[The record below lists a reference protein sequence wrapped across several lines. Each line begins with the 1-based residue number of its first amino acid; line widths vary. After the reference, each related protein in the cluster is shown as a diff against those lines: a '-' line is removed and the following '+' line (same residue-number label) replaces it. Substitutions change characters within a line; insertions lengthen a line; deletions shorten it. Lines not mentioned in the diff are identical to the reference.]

1 VIVPIVALV
10 AVVAVQVGLMLQ
22 PREFAVVLALFLAMA
37 LFSAAGSVGYVVV
50 NQMFPPDLTGRVST
64 ATNTVALGLAF
75 AVQAA
80 VGWVLDLWPRTDSG
94 GWDPD
99 GYSWALGMT
108 VALQAVAALVMV
120 TALRRR
126 P

>member
-1 VIVPIVALV
+1 MTSFTVHVREGRPVVLV
-10 AVVAVQVGLMLQ
+10 AERFSLWAMLLGPVWLVFVGAWIPAVLLACAWAAAVMLV
-22 PREFAVVLALFLAMA
+22 P
-37 LFSAAGSVGYVVV
+37 SAALG
-50 NQMFPPDLTGRVST
+50 P
-64 ATNTVALGLAF
+64 VALGLAF